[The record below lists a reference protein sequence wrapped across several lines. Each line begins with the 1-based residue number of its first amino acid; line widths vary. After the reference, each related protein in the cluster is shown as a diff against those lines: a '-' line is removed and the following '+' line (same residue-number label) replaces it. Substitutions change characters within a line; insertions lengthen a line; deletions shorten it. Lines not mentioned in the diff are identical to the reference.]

1 MAGRNTA
8 PGLTRTEA
16 AAFPRV
22 SAGGPAA
29 PGVPRGQS
37 WFAGGARH
45 PASIRP
51 HLAEEYAINLPLHPN
66 RHDVFIKNVTEPI
79 ICVYVTAVHVVSL
92 GTNNTPLRTGEGGR
106 WFGRGAFLRG
116 FEGGGDSRRR
126 GTEKQR
132 NGGTASPDGKR
143 ESHLLATFG
152 GRGRRADA
160 GVPRAVS
167 RPAAAG
173 TQWGSAGLPRSSAPG
188 FGFRSTPRG
197 LARNE
202 VDTVLTSV
210 CSLLCSRI
218 RGNSRT
224 ILRRKKKQ
232 FLIELETIS

>member
-16 AAFPRV
+16 AAFPGV

-92 GTNNTPLRTGEGGR
+92 GTNNTPLHSGEGGR

-116 FEGGGDSRRR
+116 FEGGVTPDGAERRNS
-126 GTEKQR
+126 GTEEQR
-132 NGGTASPDGKR
+132 VLTGRENRTCWRPSEAEAGVRTREFPGPSRVRRLLAPSGEAQASAVHQPQDSVSVQRAASPGMR
-143 ESHLLATFG
+143 LTRFSHPFAPSF
-152 GRGRRADA
+152 
-160 GVPRAVS
+160 
-167 RPAAAG
+167 AAG
-173 TQWGSAGLPRSSAPG
+173 LEG
-188 FGFRSTPRG
+188 
-197 LARNE
+197 
-202 VDTVLTSV
+202 TVE
-210 CSLLCSRI
+210 R
-218 RGNSRT
+218 
-224 ILRRKKKQ
+224 
-232 FLIELETIS
+232 F